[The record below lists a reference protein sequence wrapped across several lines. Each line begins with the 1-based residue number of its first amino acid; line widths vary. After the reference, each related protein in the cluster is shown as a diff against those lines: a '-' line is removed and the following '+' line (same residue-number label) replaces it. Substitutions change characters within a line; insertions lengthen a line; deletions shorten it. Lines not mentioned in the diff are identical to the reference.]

1 MGRLPVVLV
10 LILEFVSGYAQQ
22 THISG
27 NAPSYAGKKLEFVQT
42 GNWITGAEDP
52 IGSCVVSGSGDF
64 SLWLDLKTTRQVM
77 VHLGIYLGYFFAEPG
92 KSYQLVL
99 PERME
104 KAPEDKLNPYFQ
116 PEEIHL
122 GLVNFNQDELNMLIV
137 MFEDAYMPYYEKHVN
152 NLYTNTDI
160 RKLEEDIQNMDKP
173 FQNHTATVFAVYRRY
188 RYGMLKLLANQQKVQ
203 RISDEYFNDQT
214 VLYYNPAY
222 ADLFNQV
229 YNKYFIF
236 YGRSAE
242 GKQIYADINQKGS
255 YRALMA
261 TLSNNTNFSNDTL
274 KELIILKQVHDEFYG
289 DQFSRNGLLSIL
301 DTLITTT
308 QIDLHRQIGMAIR
321 YKITRLLAGHVP
333 PQFELMDTDGRLV
346 RLSDFMGRYVYLN
359 FCTCQS
365 YACLNEFN
373 SLAALYTRHKDKLI
387 ILTIATDPLEEVLR
401 KFLVKNKY
409 DWKFL
414 LFDQQ
419 PEVLKEYDIRAY
431 PTYFLI
437 GPDGRLILSP
447 APAPSEDF
455 ETRLF
460 EVMKARGDL

>member
-1 MGRLPVVLV
+1 MGKLPVVLLFI
-10 LILEFVSGYAQQ
+10 LIFVPGYAQQ
-22 THISG
+22 THITG
-27 NAPSYAGKKLEFVQT
+27 KAPSYAGTRLEFLQT
-42 GNWITGAEDP
+42 GDWITGEEVV
-52 IGSCVVSGSGDF
+52 IGSCIVSGNGDF
-64 SLWLDLKTTRQVM
+64 SLWIDMEITRQVM

-92 KSYQLVL
+92 KAYQLVL
-99 PERME
+99 PEHVE
-104 KAPEDKLNPYFQ
+104 KTPGDKLNPYFQ

-122 GLVNFNQDELNMLIV
+122 GLANFNQDELNMLII
-137 MFEDAYMPYYEKHVN
+137 MFEDAYLPYYEKHVN
-152 NLYTNTDI
+152 NIYTNADI

-173 FQNHTATVFAVYRRY
+173 FQNNTSAVFADFRRY

-203 RISDEYFNDQT
+203 RVSDEYFNDQP

-242 GKQIYADINQKGS
+242 GRQIYADINQRGS
-255 YRALMA
+255 YKALMI

-274 KELIILKQVHDEFYG
+274 KELIILKEIHDEFYG
-289 DQFSRNGLLSIL
+289 DQFSRTGLLNIL
-301 DTLITTT
+301 DTLITNT
-308 QIDLHRQIGMAIR
+308 QIGLHKQIGMTIKH
-321 YKITRLLAGHVP
+321 KITRLLAGYVP
-333 PQFELMDTDGRLV
+333 PQFELLDTDGSLV
-346 RLSDFMGRYVYLN
+346 KLSDFTGSYVYLN

-373 SLAALYTRHKDKLI
+373 SLASLHSRYKDKLI

-401 KFLVKNKY
+401 KFLAKNKY

-437 GPDGRLILSP
+437 GPDGKLIYSP

-455 ETRLF
+455 ESRLF